1 MPHQSWIFRS
11 WLARGLLAFSALLFI
26 TAALLPAMQSR
37 ASVAMPEPVETI
49 VALPLPAWVDST
61 QAADLADSTGLA
73 NGVDEADAGLAP
85 PTVVPTNPALYV
97 EETRVRAGDTLAA
110 ILQRLH
116 VNQPGLQAF
125 LTVDRAARSIYK
137 LYPGRIVQ
145 AAIDANGNFAW
156 LRYYHT
162 PTQRQGNQVVSRWL
176 DVVAKDA
183 AMNATTSA
191 PPHATEPTAF
201 QASEQSQPVSV
212 HTRLAQGVI
221 QSSLFGATDAAGV
234 PDTITLQMAD
244 ILNSRVD
251 FARDLRKGDRFRVV
265 YETYTHQGRPV
276 GAGRVLALEFENANT
291 LHTAM
296 WFHLPADKTTDKNA
310 VGLSGYFDVDGRSL
324 RGMFLR
330 SALKFSRISSTFGMR
345 RHPIHG
351 KWAGHRGVDY
361 AAPSGTPIH
370 ATAAGVITFIGT
382 QRGYGNVI
390 HVKHNNRYATVYA
403 HQRGFAKGLK
413 KGSRVEQGQLLG
425 YVGMT
430 GWATGPH
437 LHYELR
443 VNNTPVNPLSVSV
456 PVAHT
461 LTPKQRK
468 AFESVQAGFAQ
479 QMQMLAT
486 LQDVRDD
493 HDENNQTDAAQ
504 LAQR

>member
-1 MPHQSWIFRS
+1 VTESNRPWITRS
-11 WLARGLLAFSALLFI
+11 WLARGLLALSVLSFAS
-26 TAALLPAMQSR
+26 AALLSFN
-37 ASVAMPEPVETI
+37 SSNTAMPEFMESAIELSLTGQGENTLET
-49 VALPLPAWVDST
+49 D
-61 QAADLADSTGLA
+61 AAD
-73 NGVDEADAGLAP
+73 
-85 PTVVPTNPALYV
+85 PALYV
-97 EETRVRAGDTLAA
+97 EETRVQEGDTLAA

-125 LTVDRAARSIYK
+125 LTTDRSARAIYK
-137 LYPGRIVQ
+137 LYPGRVVQ
-145 AAIDANGNFAW
+145 AARDENGQFTQ

-162 PTQRQGNQVVSRWL
+162 PVEQQDGQVVSRWL
-176 DVVAKDA
+176 TVSATHA
-183 AMNATTSA
+183 ADTASRSTPA
-191 PPHATEPTAF
+191 PTF
-201 QASEQSQPVSV
+201 QASEQSQPVAV

-296 WFHLPADKTTDKNA
+296 WFHMPGGATADAPA
-310 VGLSGYFDVDGRSL
+310 LSGYFDADGRSL

-330 SALKFSRISSTFGMR
+330 SALKFTRISSTFGMR
-345 RHPIHG
+345 RHPVHG
-351 KWAGHRGVDY
+351 KWAGHKGVDY

-390 HVKHNNRYATVYA
+390 YIKHNNRYATVYA

-413 KGSRVEQGQLLG
+413 KGSKVEQGQLIG

-443 VNNTPVNPLSVSV
+443 VNNVPTNPLAVSV

-461 LTPKQRK
+461 LTARQRQ
-468 AFESVQAGFAQ
+468 AFEKVRAGFTQ
-479 QMQMLAT
+479 QMRMLVA
-486 LQDVRDD
+486 LQTSQ
-493 HDENNQTDAAQ
+493 ENNAASGT
-504 LAQR
+504 AGNT